1 MSEPHGEHATHSR
14 YASLSFYSP
23 LSSSYFLITYSLTNV
38 LTYSL
43 THLLTYS
50 LTHLL
55 ACELRP
61 ASVGAALLLAR
72 TKVPPPSKSSE
83 RAMFTVTAVWSTC
96 NRRTVGDGGCKRR

>member
-1 MSEPHGEHATHSR
+1 MSTLSKIWVRQCHEPHGEHATHSR
-14 YASLSFYSP
+14 YVSLCFYSP
-23 LSSSYFLITYSLTNV
+23 LSSSYFF
-38 LTYSL
+38 LTYQR

-50 LTHLL
+50 LTQLL

-96 NRRTVGDGGCKRR
+96 NRRTV